1 MGWLN
6 DLITQ
11 TDWVRVTDVAGLVLG
26 LLYLWLEF
34 KASIWL
40 WLVSVIMPLV
50 HGYTYF
56 ARGLYADF
64 GMEAYYVLVAIYG
77 FIIWRF
83 GAKQGAGEKKKEK
96 PITHMPRR
104 LIIPTLVVFLLLW
117 GAIWWVL
124 VSFTDSKVPVLD
136 SFTTSL
142 SMVAMWALAQK
153 WVEQWLLWLVV
164 DAVCCGLYIY
174 KQIPF
179 SATLYGFYTI
189 MAVLGYRNWLRLMR
203 KQQQP
208 TIQESK
214 SLQ

>member
-40 WLVSVIMPLV
+40 WLVSVIMPIV

-77 FIIWRF
+77 FIIWKF
-83 GAKQGAGEKKKEK
+83 GAKQVAGDKKKEK
-96 PITHMPRR
+96 PITH
-104 LIIPTLVVFLLLW
+104 
-117 GAIWWVL
+117 
-124 VSFTDSKVPVLD
+124 
-136 SFTTSL
+136 
-142 SMVAMWALAQK
+142 
-153 WVEQWLLWLVV
+153 
-164 DAVCCGLYIY
+164 
-174 KQIPF
+174 
-179 SATLYGFYTI
+179 
-189 MAVLGYRNWLRLMR
+189 
-203 KQQQP
+203 QP
-208 TIQESK
+208 
-214 SLQ
+214 

>member
-1 MGWLN
+1 
-6 DLITQ
+6 
-11 TDWVRVTDVAGLVLG
+11 
-26 LLYLWLEF
+26 
-34 KASIWL
+34 
-40 WLVSVIMPLV
+40 
-50 HGYTYF
+50 
-56 ARGLYADF
+56 
-64 GMEAYYVLVAIYG
+64 
-77 FIIWRF
+77 
-83 GAKQGAGEKKKEK
+83 
-96 PITHMPRR
+96 
-104 LIIPTLVVFLLLW
+104 VVFLLLW

-179 SATLYGFYTI
+179 SAGLYGFYTI
-189 MAVLGYRNWLRLMR
+189 MAVLGYRNWLRLMH